1 MREALLKKELWDM
14 VRFTTINLD
23 SAFKPIVEIH
33 GLTMMQ
39 SRVLIAVKE
48 CDNATVG
55 AVSKI
60 IDVASPNGSSMC
72 KKLERDGF
80 IRRIRSIQDERV
92 VTLVLTEKGDETLE
106 KINNDIMKRFG
117 PVLEMRTDEDFSQI
131 IKGIKLLNEL
141 LKEFEISKQ

>member
-33 GLTMMQ
+33 GLTIMQ
-39 SRVLIAVKE
+39 SRVLVAVKE
-48 CDNATVG
+48 CNNATVG
-55 AVSKI
+55 VVSKI

-72 KKLERDGF
+72 KKLEREGF
-80 IRRIRSIQDERV
+80 IRRIRSIHDERV
-92 VTLVLTEKGDETLE
+92 VTLVLTEKGEHTLE
-106 KINNDIMKRFG
+106 KISNDIMKRFG
-117 PVLEMRTDEDFSQI
+117 PILEMRTEEDFSQI

-141 LKEFEISKQ
+141 LKEFEVSKQ